1 MWRVKPAV
9 RPVKLAVQGQLQT
22 VRRVGPSIGLV
33 RRNPLPGLTLALL
46 VALVFVPTAA
56 ASPLLTLR
64 SDGSTFVREDRF
76 LPPAAAEPAPVHA
89 ARASPRPRTGSPIT
103 RAAATKLTVRGELA
117 RMLAAGAI
125 DQATHDDRRAIY
137 ADAIRLRGKLTGAR
151 KAAVSAVI
159 RNLDDVAASGGLTVS
174 RLPALFETVRRNRQ
188 WWASGPLLR
197 NGARVS
203 FQGSRLVWQHYAGEG
218 LQIQWLGTFGKV
230 NGLWQGNYATSL
242 RALVDEALSLSAQ
255 RAGGIAWEY
264 LFRFDGG
271 RPPWVS
277 GLAQGTAVQAIAR
290 AAVLLNEPAYLA
302 AAKSALGIFREAPPS
317 GVRVATPAG
326 AHYLIYSFAP
336 GLRVLNGFTQAVNG
350 LHDYAKLTAD
360 PEGAGLFA
368 AGEAQLRGELA
379 SYDTGGWS
387 RYSLQRDADVH
398 YHVVARDFLRNLC
411 ARLTEDLLPAPG
423 APTGGAVPAPSPVAA
438 DPAPYCAAAERWTA
452 YLTTPPALALVSKQ
466 VRGGRPAAVKIAV
479 NKPAYVT
486 LRLRRGGR
494 TVATLGGRLS
504 SGVRTLHWRRPPRG
518 AGRYSVV
525 IGAQDLTGKRSAGE
539 GRLRVLKARRAQR

>member
-1 MWRVKPAV
+1 
-9 RPVKLAVQGQLQT
+9 
-22 VRRVGPSIGLV
+22 V

-46 VALVFVPTAA
+46 LALVFVPTAA

-64 SDGSTFVREDRF
+64 GDGSTFVREDRF
-76 LPPAAAEPAPVHA
+76 LAPAAAEPAT
-89 ARASPRPRTGSPIT
+89 ARGAPASPGTRPHSPIT
-103 RAAATKLTVRGELA
+103 RAAATKLTVPGELA

-137 ADAIRLRGKLTGAR
+137 ADAIRLRGKLSGTR
-151 KAAVSAVI
+151 RAALGAVI
-159 RNLDDVAASGGLTVS
+159 RNLEDVAASGGLTVS

-230 NGLWQGNYATSL
+230 NGLWQGGYMASL
-242 RALVDEALSLSAQ
+242 RGLVDEALSLAAQ

-277 GLAQGTAVQAIAR
+277 GLAQGTAVQALAR
-290 AAVLLNEPAYLA
+290 AADLLGEPAYLA

-379 SYDTGGWS
+379 AYDTGGWS

-411 ARLTEDLLPAPG
+411 TRLTEDLQPAPG
-423 APTGGAVPAPSPVAA
+423 AATGGAIPAPSPVAA

-452 YLTTPPALALVSKQ
+452 YLTTPPALALISKQ
-466 VRGGRPAAVKIAV
+466 VRGGRPAAIKVAV
-479 NKPAYVT
+479 NKPSYVT
-486 LRLRRGGR
+486 LRMRRGGR
-494 TVATLGGRLS
+494 TVATLAGRLS
-504 SGVRTLHWRRPPRG
+504 SGVRTLHWRRPPRRP
-518 AGRYSVV
+518 GRYSVV
-525 IGAQDLTGKRSAGE
+525 IGAQDLTGKRGAAE
-539 GRLRVLKARRAQR
+539 GRLRVLKARRARR

>member
-1 MWRVKPAV
+1 
-9 RPVKLAVQGQLQT
+9 
-22 VRRVGPSIGLV
+22 V

-46 VALVFVPTAA
+46 IALACAPSADAA
-56 ASPLLTLR
+56 PLLTLR
-64 SDGSTFVREDRF
+64 SDGSTFAREDRL
-76 LPPAAAEPAPVHA
+76 LPPAAAEPAGAGA
-89 ARASPRPRTGSPIT
+89 ARPAPRSRARDTFA
-103 RAAATKLTVRGELA
+103 RAAATKLTVSGELA

-137 ADAIRLRGKLTGAR
+137 ADAIGLRGKLSGAR
-151 KAAVSAVI
+151 KAALGAVI
-159 RNLDDVAASGGLTVS
+159 RNLEDVAASGGLTAS

-203 FQGSRLVWQHYAGEG
+203 FQGSGLVWQYYAGEG
-218 LQIQWLGTFGKV
+218 LQIQWLGTFGKA
-230 NGLWQGNYATSL
+230 NGLWQGGYRTSL
-242 RALVDEALSLSAQ
+242 RALVDEALPLAAQ

-277 GLAQGTAVQAIAR
+277 GLAQGTAVQALAR
-290 AAVLLNEPAYLA
+290 AGVLLGEPAYLA
-302 AAKSALGIFREAPPS
+302 AAKSALGIFREGPPS

-360 PEGAGLFA
+360 AEGAGLFA

-379 SYDTGGWS
+379 AYDTGGWS

-411 ARLTEDLLPAPG
+411 TRLTEDVTPA
-423 APTGGAVPAPSPVAA
+423 APTGGAVPAPSIVAA
-438 DPAPYCAAAERWTA
+438 DPAPYCAAADRWTT
-452 YLTTPPALALVSKQ
+452 YLTKPPALALISTK
-466 VRGGRPAAVKIAV
+466 VRGGKPAAVKVAV
-479 NKPAYVT
+479 NKPSYVT
-486 LRLRRGGR
+486 LRMRRNGR
-494 TVATLGGRLS
+494 TVATLAGRLT
-504 SGVRTLHWRRPPRG
+504 SGVRSLRWLKPPRG
-518 AGRYSVV
+518 AGRYSVA

-539 GRLRVLKARRAQR
+539 GRLRVLKARRAKR